1 MKTAPLSALVDST
14 HLWALQQA
22 RAAIHVALSGHDHSL
37 PELAELRRL
46 QLPGAAGPLEGRL
59 YQPIGVAADAPL
71 LLYFHGGGFVVS
83 DLDTHEA
90 LCIRLADAG
99 RMRVLSAEYRL
110 APEHRYPA
118 QLDDAM
124 AVTRWMLG
132 EGASVLDLGRGMA
145 VGGDSAGAY
154 LAASTAAHLHAD
166 FPGAIKAQLLLYPLL
181 HLDGAV
187 WAGSLFEETR
197 AIGWA
202 AVQYINAQL
211 LSAGVTAPSLLSLT
225 EIAPLESVIVAGG
238 ALDPCKPDAV
248 ALTDLLRA
256 AGREVVWRDYPD
268 LMHGFGNLT
277 HVSEAARRA
286 VAETGALIG
295 QIMS

>member
-46 QLPGAAGPLEGRL
+46 QLPGATGSLEGRL
-59 YQPIGVAADAPL
+59 YRPIGVPTDAPL
-71 LLYFHGGGFVVS
+71 LLYFHGGGFVVG
-83 DLDTHEA
+83 DLDTHEP

-99 RMRVLSAEYRL
+99 RMRVLSAQYGL

-124 AVTRWMLG
+124 AITRWVLG
-132 EGASVLDLGRGMA
+132 EGASALDVGHRLA

-154 LAASTAAHLHAD
+154 LAASTAAHLHAH
-166 FPGAIKAQLLLYPLL
+166 FPGAIRAQLLLYPLL
-181 HLDGAV
+181 QLDGAV

-211 LSAGVTAPSLLSLT
+211 LSTGVTAPSLLSLS
-225 EIAPLESVIVAGG
+225 EIAPLDSVIVTGG
-238 ALDPCKPDAV
+238 VLDPCRADAV
-248 ALTDLLRA
+248 VLADLLRA
-256 AGREVVWRDYPD
+256 AGRKVVWRDYAD
-268 LMHGFGNLT
+268 QIHGFGNLT
-277 HVSEAARRA
+277 HISEAARRA